1 VVRFIVHLA
10 SPGSSAAVT
19 RILNIFMLNN
29 PTTYRNSRPKYP
41 IFPCARQLPWGER
54 GIPVATDKQIAAN
67 RLNALK
73 STGPKTPEGRA
84 AVRLNG
90 VKHGLHAQTLVLKG
104 ESESDFAALLES
116 YEAEHAPATP
126 TEEALVQQLVM
137 ATWRLRRLYHAEA
150 GYYAHRMED
159 TADRSKDYNLDH
171 SGHMGLVVDWSN
183 KTLDAFNRQQA
194 HLERSFCRALR
205 ELKRLRAERK
215 PKLASVPQPTLVV
228 RQINDIQ
235 PPPDPEI
242 PAPTPKTVETPQS
255 TDPPATER

>member
-1 VVRFIVHLA
+1 
-10 SPGSSAAVT
+10 
-19 RILNIFMLNN
+19 
-29 PTTYRNSRPKYP
+29 
-41 IFPCARQLPWGER
+41 
-54 GIPVATDKQIAAN
+54 VATDKQIAAN

-215 PKLASVPQPTLVV
+215 PKLASVPQPTIVV

-235 PPPDPEI
+235 PPAPDPTPSNPVSE
-242 PAPTPKTVETPQS
+242 PAPLPEDAIHLVPPTPDME
-255 TDPPATER
+255 

>member
-1 VVRFIVHLA
+1 
-10 SPGSSAAVT
+10 
-19 RILNIFMLNN
+19 
-29 PTTYRNSRPKYP
+29 
-41 IFPCARQLPWGER
+41 
-54 GIPVATDKQIAAN
+54 VATDKQIAAN
-67 RLNALK
+67 RLNAQK
-73 STGPKTPEGRA
+73 STGPITPEGRA

-90 VKHGLHAQTLVLKG
+90 VKHGLYAETLVLKG

-171 SGHMGLVVDWSN
+171 SGHVGLVVDWSN

-215 PKLASVPQPTLVV
+215 PKLASVPQPTIVV

-235 PPPDPEI
+235 PPAPDPTPSNPVSEPPAI
-242 PAPTPKTVETPQS
+242 PETAIHLVPPTPDME
-255 TDPPATER
+255 

>member
-1 VVRFIVHLA
+1 M
-10 SPGSSAAVT
+10 S
-19 RILNIFMLNN
+19 
-29 PTTYRNSRPKYP
+29 
-41 IFPCARQLPWGER
+41 
-54 GIPVATDKQIAAN
+54 TDKQIEAN

-90 VKHGLHAQTLVLKG
+90 VKHGLYAETLVLKG

-171 SGHMGLVVDWSN
+171 SGHVGLVVDWSN
-183 KTLDAFNRQQA
+183 KTLDAFARQQA
-194 HLERSFCRALR
+194 HLERSFCRAIR
-205 ELKRLRAERK
+205 ELKRLRSERK

-235 PPPDPEI
+235 PPAPDPTPSNPVSEPPAI
-242 PAPTPKTVETPQS
+242 PENPIHLVPPTPDME
-255 TDPPATER
+255 